1 MSKFLAIQ
9 GLTVRFGGLTA
20 LDAVDLVADEGEFIG
35 VIGPNGAGKT
45 TFFNAISGMVQP
57 TSGALRFCGKDLTGA
72 PPYVL
77 AHAGMARTFQTP
89 RVFGQLTVA
98 ENVQFALDFV
108 GNVRRR
114 HDSFAE
120 AKSCGSLLERVDLGR
135 YAHLHAGSLPPAR
148 QRQLE
153 IAMALATH
161 PRLLLLDE
169 VAAGLTEAGGEGHRR
184 AHPRTVGRARL
195 HGDLGRAC
203 GERADAHGRPRR
215 RAELRRENRRRQA
228 GRRRPRP
235 AGDRGLPRR
244 QGNSMTANTNP
255 PLPRPEG
262 STLGV
267 LAGEGRGGWTAACP
281 SPNPLPANGKREKNG
296 LELEVRDLRAG
307 YGGLPVLHGIS
318 LCAPVGRTTV
328 LVGANGAGK
337 TTLLKTLAGVM
348 PPVSGSVLLDGE
360 ALAGDTPAERVRR
373 GMALV
378 PEGRHLFPDM
388 SVRENLELGGYLATR
403 SRRDAMLETVVG
415 IFPRLGERLAQMA
428 GTMSG
433 GEQQML
439 AIGRALMSRPRLLLL
454 DEPSLGL
461 APKMVD
467 EMFAA
472 LTRINRDGTTLLLI
486 EQNVFQ
492 ALAVADYAYVLS
504 HGEMIA
510 AGAAWELRGNDLIRR
525 VYLGEAIAD

>member
-1 MSKFLAIQ
+1 MSM
-9 GLTVRFGGLTA
+9 
-20 LDAVDLVADEGEFIG
+20 
-35 VIGPNGAGKT
+35 KT
-45 TFFNAISGMVQP
+45 S
-57 TSGALRFCGKDLTGA
+57 
-72 PPYVL
+72 
-77 AHAGMARTFQTP
+77 
-89 RVFGQLTVA
+89 
-98 ENVQFALDFV
+98 
-108 GNVRRR
+108 
-114 HDSFAE
+114 
-120 AKSCGSLLERVDLGR
+120 
-135 YAHLHAGSLPPAR
+135 
-148 QRQLE
+148 
-153 IAMALATH
+153 AT
-161 PRLLLLDE
+161 
-169 VAAGLTEAGGEGHRR
+169 
-184 AHPRTVGRARL
+184 
-195 HGDLGRAC
+195 
-203 GERADAHGRPRR
+203 
-215 RAELRRENRRRQA
+215 Q
-228 GRRRPRP
+228 
-235 AGDRGLPRR
+235 
-244 QGNSMTANTNP
+244 P

-267 LAGEGRGGWTAACP
+267 LAGEGRGEGGRPTAP
-281 SPNPLPANGKREKNG
+281 LPNPLPASGERESIG
-296 LELEVRDLRAG
+296 LELEVSDLRAG

-318 LCAPVGRTTV
+318 LIAPAGRITV

-348 PPVSGSVLLDGE
+348 PPVSGCVRVDGT
-360 ALAGDTPAERVRR
+360 ALSNDTPADRVRR

-403 SRRDAMLETVVG
+403 QQREEMLDGVAGT
-415 IFPRLGERLAQMA
+415 FPRLGERMTQMA

-472 LTRINRDGTTLLLI
+472 LRRINRAGTTLLLV

-492 ALAVADYAYVLS
+492 ALAVADFAYVLG

-510 AGAAWELRGNDLIRR
+510 EGAAWELRGNALIKR
-525 VYLGEAIAD
+525 VYLGEAIAG